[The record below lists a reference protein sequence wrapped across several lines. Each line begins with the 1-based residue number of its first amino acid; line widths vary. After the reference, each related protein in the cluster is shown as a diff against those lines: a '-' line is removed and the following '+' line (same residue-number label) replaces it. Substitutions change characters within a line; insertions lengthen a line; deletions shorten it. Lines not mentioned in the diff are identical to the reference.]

1 MWDGFDVTWTH
12 YECCFDIHSWRRW
25 KERLIC
31 RRSLPSPGSSRR
43 SSWPS
48 PPSPRMFSWTKTT
61 SSTRKR
67 RLSAYR
73 SLISSDFRCPCC
85 RWWLR
90 QWCRWVECLRPFYS
104 DFPSHYWLYH
114 FSLNLL
120 KDYFWDGSNCH
131 FSYFHVKHSVDWLI
145 DLWFDWSIDWLAD
158 WLIDGLLL
166 LIVLGTSI
174 SGSIDE
180 ISPQR
185 GVGSR

>member
-1 MWDGFDVTWTH
+1 MSTHKIRCNYSKSLVWDGFDVTWTH
-12 YECCFDIHSWRRW
+12 YECCFDIRSWRRW

-48 PPSPRMFSWTKTT
+48 PPSPHMSSWTKTT

-90 QWCRWVECLRPFYS
+90 QWCRWVECLLRRFYF
-104 DFPSHYWLYH
+104 DFPSYYRLCY

-120 KDYFWDGSNCH
+120 IDYFWDSSNYN
-131 FSYFHVKHSVDWLI
+131 FSYFHVKNS
-145 DLWFDWSIDWLAD
+145 FD
-158 WLIDGLLL
+158 WLIDGLLFP
-166 LIVLGTSI
+166 IVLGTSI
-174 SGSIDE
+174 SGSVDE